1 MSAISTMQAT
11 LEDLP
16 ALNAMFEKTD
26 AAGIVKWSAAQ
37 FAPDLV
43 MSSSFGAESAVML
56 HMATQVIPSIKVIFV
71 NTGYLFPETHRFMEE
86 LRLRLNLNVWIYRTR
101 NDPIQYL
108 RQAGEGDPTWRHD
121 VDACCKANKNE
132 PFERAMKELAP
143 RAWLRGIRRH
153 QNAERQERQFIEWS
167 PRYNCFAVSP
177 ILSWTSREIHA
188 YLKRHELPYH
198 PLVEKGYLSV
208 GCNPLS
214 CTRPVTAAD
223 DPRSGRWAGKDKVEC
238 GINITK
244 NSLDSANL

>member
-1 MSAISTMQAT
+1 MNAVSTMQAT

-16 ALNAMFEKTD
+16 ALNAMFEKND
-26 AAGIVKWSAAQ
+26 AASIVKWSAAQ
-37 FAPDLV
+37 FGPDLL

-56 HMATQVIPSIKVIFV
+56 HMVTQVVPNIKIIFV

-101 NDPIQYL
+101 NDPINYL
-108 RQAGEGDPTWRHD
+108 HEAGEGDPAWRKD
-121 VDACCKANKNE
+121 VDACCAANKNE
-132 PFERAMKELAP
+132 PFERAMKEIAP

-153 QNAERQERQFIEWS
+153 QNIHRQERHFIEWS
-167 PRYNCFAVSP
+167 PRYNCFAISP
-177 ILSWTSREIHA
+177 ILHWTSREIHA
-188 YLKRHELPYH
+188 YLKRNDLPYH
-198 PLVEKGYLSV
+198 PLVDKGYLSI

-214 CTRPVTAAD
+214 CTRPVTADD
-223 DPRSGRWAGKDKVEC
+223 DPRAGRWAGKDKMEC